1 MNQRSQPVKPGDQAP
16 AFELASVA
24 DPGRVI
30 TLDDF
35 RGRAPLFLA
44 LMVGLWC
51 PFCRRQL
58 AQMGPLQQRLSAI
71 GVETLVVVATG
82 TDNARL
88 YFRFRPTPLA
98 LAADPELTT
107 HRAYGV
113 PKPEPTPALLQA
125 LETIKVNPDG
135 SLPEPMPVSQAGK
148 YLQDREGYSYTPDD
162 QRDVQRQ
169 WPQLKGQ
176 FLIDRGGVVGWS
188 YIECGDEGLAGIG
201 KLPANDTVVEAARKL
216 G

>member
-1 MNQRSQPVKPGDQAP
+1 MNARSQPVMPGETAP
-16 AFELASVA
+16 GFALPSVA
-24 DPGRVI
+24 EPGRLI

-35 RGRAPLFLA
+35 RGRSPLFLA

-58 AQMGPLQQRLSAI
+58 AQMGPLQQRLKEI

-82 TDNARL
+82 AENARV
-88 YFRFRPTPLA
+88 YFRYRPTPLA
-98 LAADPELTT
+98 LAADPELST
-107 HRAYGV
+107 HQAYGV
-113 PKPEPTPALLQA
+113 PKPEPTPAMMQA
-125 LETIKVNPDG
+125 VETVMINPDG
-135 SLPEPMPVSQAGK
+135 MLPAPMTIAEAGK
-148 YLQDREGYSYTPDD
+148 YAHERDGYQYTPDD

-201 KLPANDTVVEAARKL
+201 KLPANDAIVDAARSL
-216 G
+216 D